1 MKRSNLWITASA
13 VVVLMGIFGITN
25 GYSAS
30 MAEGAAET
38 PTLTVMVNSGAAAH
52 HRPASNDLPAYQALE
67 EKSGIHVEWNV
78 IETSNYREVLRA
90 RLAAGIDLPDV
101 IDLPSGIGDVY
112 NYALDGLVIPLN
124 DLIAEH
130 APNLSRWFEEYPIHK
145 ASMTSPDGE
154 IYAINHFVLPNTL
167 SKNLMHNMLWLE
179 AVGMDTPETTDDFV
193 ELLTAFRDGDPN
205 GNGERDEIPL
215 VPTGKSDINIIGNA
229 FGLHLAMY
237 LPYTVTDGAVSWDYE
252 SDRYREYLEYMN
264 LLYREQLLD
273 QEYLTNNSGTTLE
286 KVGNDRVG
294 TVSFWST
301 WAFVFSRSHP
311 HGTPDGETPIFNV
324 PPPLIGPHGDQYF
337 ERRILS
343 GGRGLVIT
351 RDAKRPDWAM
361 RWIDFVRN
369 SEEAITIQNWGVEG
383 LTYRVVDGKK
393 EFIPTDEDISLNE
406 RLLRI
411 GAGQPPY
418 PHLQVKQ
425 AWINRFPGWIFP
437 LDEKLQHYYI
447 EPFPPI
453 ASTKEEIDT
462 IDAVR
467 GDLVTYYNEMKDKF
481 IVGQESIDEKW
492 DEYLQTV
499 ARLGSDQF
507 VQVYQQKYDR
517 YLDIVGGN

>member
-1 MKRSNLWITASA
+1 MKRSNLWITAIA
-13 VVVLMGIFGITN
+13 VIVLMGIFGITN
-25 GYSAS
+25 GYAAAV
-30 MAEGAAET
+30 AEGAAET

-167 SKNLMHNMLWLE
+167 SKNLMHNTLWLD
-179 AVGMDTPETTDDFV
+179 AVGMETPQTTDDFV

-252 SDRYREYLEYMN
+252 SDRYREYLAYMN

-273 QEYLTNNSGTTLE
+273 QEYLTNNSGTTAGEGGQRPGRHGEFLE
-286 KVGNDRVG
+286 HVGVHFQPRPSTGNVG
-294 TVSFWST
+294 
-301 WAFVFSRSHP
+301 R
-311 HGTPDGETPIFNV
+311 
-324 PPPLIGPHGDQYF
+324 
-337 ERRILS
+337 
-343 GGRGLVIT
+343 
-351 RDAKRPDWAM
+351 
-361 RWIDFVRN
+361 
-369 SEEAITIQNWGVEG
+369 
-383 LTYRVVDGKK
+383 
-393 EFIPTDEDISLNE
+393 
-406 RLLRI
+406 
-411 GAGQPPY
+411 
-418 PHLQVKQ
+418 
-425 AWINRFPGWIFP
+425 
-437 LDEKLQHYYI
+437 
-447 EPFPPI
+447 
-453 ASTKEEIDT
+453 
-462 IDAVR
+462 
-467 GDLVTYYNEMKDKF
+467 
-481 IVGQESIDEKW
+481 
-492 DEYLQTV
+492 
-499 ARLGSDQF
+499 
-507 VQVYQQKYDR
+507 
-517 YLDIVGGN
+517 